1 MRSSWS
7 LKRVLTRLRTRKLV
21 AVACYLGIVSLLMMA
36 WSAAF
41 TVFRLTDRW
50 KANLE

>member
-1 MRSSWS
+1 
-7 LKRVLTRLRTRKLV
+7 LI
-21 AVACYLGIVSLLMMA
+21 GLLMMA

-50 KANLE
+50 RANLD